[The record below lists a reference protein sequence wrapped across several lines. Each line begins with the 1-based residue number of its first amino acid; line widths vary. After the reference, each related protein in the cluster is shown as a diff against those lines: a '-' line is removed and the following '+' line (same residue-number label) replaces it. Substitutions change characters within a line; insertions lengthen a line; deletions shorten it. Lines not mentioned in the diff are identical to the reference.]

1 MAKVKIIKNY
11 IYNVLYQ
18 LLAVLLPFITIPYV
32 SRVLGAEN
40 VGINSFTNAN
50 TQYFVLIATM
60 GISIYG
66 TREIAYLKNDINARS
81 KLFFEIM
88 LIKLMLFIL
97 SYSLFFIFLWLVHQY
112 KQIYLIQSISIV
124 SAFFDVSW
132 FFMGLQNFKITVL
145 RNFLVKIISI
155 VSIFAF
161 VKDSNDIYEYILILV
176 LSIFFGN
183 ISIWSFLK
191 NNLEFTKDLKVK
203 SLKKHI
209 KPILVLFVPQIAI
222 QVFTV
227 VNKTILGIYS
237 TPVNLGLF
245 ENSDKI
251 IRIFM
256 AVVTASGIVLLP
268 AVSNLYADKDFN
280 KVKLYMYKAFDYIS
294 FLSIPLSVG
303 LMVIAFPFGPWFF
316 GESFSKIGIVLAV
329 LSSIL
334 VFMAWNN
341 TLSSQFLIPA
351 KHENWYTNSFI
362 LGAILNVFLNIL
374 LDKKYGAVGA
384 AISAALSETV
394 VFIYQIYKIKYF
406 FDLKL
411 MFKDVWKYYLSS
423 FFMGIGVFLI
433 NNISSFSVIIL
444 VLDLLT
450 GITIYLLCSMLLRV
464 SIIED
469 FKQYLVTKL
478 QWEDHQD

>member
-1 MAKVKIIKNY
+1 MMAKVKIIKNY

-251 IRIFM
+251 IRIFIDRKS
-256 AVVTASGIVLLP
+256 VV
-268 AVSNLYADKDFN
+268 
-280 KVKLYMYKAFDYIS
+280 
-294 FLSIPLSVG
+294 
-303 LMVIAFPFGPWFF
+303 
-316 GESFSKIGIVLAV
+316 
-329 LSSIL
+329 
-334 VFMAWNN
+334 
-341 TLSSQFLIPA
+341 
-351 KHENWYTNSFI
+351 
-362 LGAILNVFLNIL
+362 
-374 LDKKYGAVGA
+374 
-384 AISAALSETV
+384 
-394 VFIYQIYKIKYF
+394 
-406 FDLKL
+406 
-411 MFKDVWKYYLSS
+411 
-423 FFMGIGVFLI
+423 
-433 NNISSFSVIIL
+433 
-444 VLDLLT
+444 
-450 GITIYLLCSMLLRV
+450 
-464 SIIED
+464 
-469 FKQYLVTKL
+469 
-478 QWEDHQD
+478 